1 MEIITQLSNRAINEY
16 EGLQEEH
23 KKTKQEFERIKK
35 DRDDAI
41 NKLKEF
47 QRLSHLVI
55 EEVTVIQDNLDIE
68 KSCRMSAESLASKL
82 NRENKSLK
90 RKSMLYQSQL
100 GPEVI
105 SAINFEEEDS
115 AVENEDSPVACSSL
129 HCRRQITELQDKLSS
144 AQEEK
149 KKFANELEMLRQ
161 TLEKVTD
168 ELKKEKQENIVLFT
182 ETVQQKKILTKFN
195 RVSRLALEEYEEL
208 QENLELEKD
217 LRMEA
222 EGFAQ
227 KMLVEQ
233 KKLKRQSQLLLQ
245 SASPSEQLCRAL
257 EDVSRLTQVLETERL
272 QHQQEMKTVRQQLQD
287 STLLKEMGVLQ
298 QKVELLE
305 EEKKDWED
313 KYQKTDEQA
322 RDLRHRVEELQKR
335 LQEKSENTHMFAQHT
350 YNIIFCTVSILSS
363 SLLAIIRKKRLAG
376 NYPTTGAGAQE
387 PTLKESGGEVV
398 DVRKQAVDEMM
409 ERIKKGIQLRPVTQ
423 AANRTRA
430 TQMERKPSN
439 SALQELKGVLDTMKI
454 SSQAQYRN
462 VSKVKVAQTEL
473 EKILLRRRCAC
484 E

>member
-1 MEIITQLSNRAINEY
+1 M
-16 EGLQEEH
+16 
-23 KKTKQEFERIKK
+23 KTYDTFSFSSVSR
-35 DRDDAI
+35 
-41 NKLKEF
+41 
-47 QRLSHLVI
+47 LVI

-68 KSCRMSAESLASKL
+68 ISCRKSAESLASKRKYCAGRDKDSTKYQQILQL

-115 AVENEDSPVACSSL
+115 AVENEDSPVTCSSL
-129 HCRRQITELQDKLSS
+129 HCRRQITELQDQLSS
-144 AQEEK
+144 ALEEK

-217 LRMEA
+217 LRREA

-227 KMLVEQ
+227 EMLVEQ

-257 EDVSRLTQVLETERL
+257 EDVSRLTQILETERL

-313 KYQKTDEQA
+313 KYQKSDEQA
-322 RDLRHRVEELQKR
+322 RDLRHRE
-335 LQEKSENTHMFAQHT
+335 
-350 YNIIFCTVSILSS
+350 
-363 SLLAIIRKKRLAG
+363 
-376 NYPTTGAGAQE
+376 
-387 PTLKESGGEVV
+387 
-398 DVRKQAVDEMM
+398 
-409 ERIKKGIQLRPVTQ
+409 
-423 AANRTRA
+423 
-430 TQMERKPSN
+430 MERKPSK

-484 E
+484 EQTEEGRE